1 MDNIENMDLSN
12 DLEGSTPIEELPTAE
27 EKPLEKN
34 VNKTIKMDSTPLN
47 DVMSGPADWDAQSQM
62 SGPPPPMPTQQFAVP
77 MVQQA
82 PSQQAAPPQKQN
94 PMNLTDEQMTAL
106 VVGVAA
112 ALASSKMVQEKLA
125 SMIPQIGSD
134 PQGMVAMAVT
144 GLVAA
149 ILFYFGKRFLM

>member
-1 MDNIENMDLSN
+1 
-12 DLEGSTPIEELPTAE
+12 
-27 EKPLEKN
+27 
-34 VNKTIKMDSTPLN
+34 MDSTPLN

-62 SGPPPPMPTQQFAVP
+62 SGPPTQQFAVP

-82 PSQQAAPPQKQN
+82 PSQQAPLPKKQN

-106 VVGVAA
+106 IVGVAA

-125 SMIPQIGSD
+125 GMIPQIGSD
-134 PQGMVAMAVT
+134 PQGMMAVAVT